1 MNINK
6 FTKKV
11 FLMIIALSTIL
22 ALSSCASK
30 LKADPFA
37 DFTYESEDKVIITE
51 PVIRDD
57 FIINEV
63 LFAKSIPREE
73 ITQYYTD
80 VTGYFKE
87 YVVELLQEVSAG
99 DVIAILDSST
109 LDKQLR
115 DQTIKYE
122 KAELKYKKAKLEF
135 ESTGNNENA
144 MLSTKLDFEYEELKF
159 NNILLQYEALELKA
173 EISGVVT
180 KMQADPGDFITSK
193 SPITSITDSS
203 EIFISLDSKESEGLR
218 VGEILEIAIRNSTE
232 VLSAEII
239 EINGTE
245 TIMKPEFIHESFEKT
260 GTLVY
265 VRILT
270 DMRLDALQISEDS
283 VILEA
288 GRYYVYVMENGNKSE
303 RDIKVGISDDGMIE
317 VLFGLE
323 EGELIISNPH

>member
-1 MNINK
+1 MKINI
-6 FTKKV
+6 TIKKIFIMAIV
-11 FLMIIALSTIL
+11 LSAIL
-22 ALSSCASK
+22 ILNSCASE
-30 LKADPFA
+30 LKDPFA
-37 DFTYESEDKVIITE
+37 DFTYEKEDKPIVTE
-51 PVIRDD
+51 PVIRAD

-87 YVVELLQEVSAG
+87 YTVNLLQEVNAG
-99 DVIAILDSST
+99 DIIAILDSST

-122 KAELKYKKAKLEF
+122 KVRLKYEKAKLEY
-135 ESTGNNENA
+135 ESTGNNENS
-144 MLSTKLDFEYEELKF
+144 MLSAKLDFEYEELKY
-159 NNILLQYEALELKA
+159 NDILMQYEALELKA
-173 EISGVVT
+173 ELSGVVT
-180 KMQADPGDFITSK
+180 KMQADPGDFIAAK
-193 SPITSITDSS
+193 SPIATITDKS

-218 VGEILEIAIRNSTE
+218 VGEVLEIAIRSSTE
-232 VLSAEII
+232 IVMAEII

-265 VRILT
+265 VRILK

-283 VILEA
+283 VVFEA
-288 GRYYVYVMENGNKSE
+288 NRYYVYVMENGIKSE
-303 RDIKVGISDDGMIE
+303 RDIKVGISDNGMIE

-323 EGELIISNPH
+323 EGELVVSNPH

>member
-1 MNINK
+1 MKINVII
-6 FTKKV
+6 KKI
-11 FLMIIALSTIL
+11 FLMIIAVSTIL
-22 ALSSCASK
+22 ILNSCTSE
-30 LKADPFA
+30 LKDPFA
-37 DFTYESEDKVIITE
+37 DFTYEKEDQIIITE
-51 PVIRDD
+51 SVIRDD

-63 LFAKSIPREE
+63 LFAKSIPKEE

-87 YVVELLQEVSAG
+87 YTVDLLQEVNAG

-115 DQTIKYE
+115 DQTIRYEKAQLKYE
-122 KAELKYKKAKLEF
+122 KAKLEY
-135 ESTGNNENA
+135 ESTGNNENS
-144 MLSTKLDFEYEELKF
+144 MLSVKLDFEYEELKY
-159 NNILLQYEALELKA
+159 NDILKQYEALELKA

-180 KMQADPGDFITSK
+180 KMQADPGDFIMAK
-193 SPITSITDSS
+193 SPITSITDKS

-218 VGEILEIAIRNSTE
+218 VGEILEIAIRSSTE
-232 VLSAEII
+232 TLNAEII

-265 VRILT
+265 VRILK

-283 VILEA
+283 VIFEA
-288 GRYYVYVMENGNKSE
+288 NRYYVYVMENGVKRE
-303 RDIKVGISDDGMIE
+303 RDIKVGISDGGMVEI
-317 VLFGLE
+317 LFGLE
-323 EGELIISNPH
+323 EGELVVSNPR